1 MQCVYCL
8 ANNVMKI
15 LLFAVCL
22 FFVCAGVSE
31 QVFGQ
36 DLTAQANAF
45 LNSLSPELKKQTVF
59 EIDDKE
65 RFNFNFVPLTRKGP
79 TFNDF
84 TAKQKSLALEL
95 LRGSLGKDGY
105 QKATA
110 IMELENVLIVLENQ
124 AKDSHYRDPL
134 NYHFC
139 IFGTPSSTKPWGW
152 RFEGHHVAF
161 NFVSSDSK
169 IASSTPS
176 FLGSN
181 PGIVLSGPEK
191 GKQVL
196 KMESDLGF
204 QLVNS
209 LDESQKKLAIFADTA
224 PEEIFST
231 NKRQA
236 VPLRPLGIGYASLNE
251 SQKKIFLQLLNVFVR
266 TYAFDFSERLM
277 KKITDAGIDNLSFAW
292 AGSLVPGVAQYYRIQ
307 GPMLL
312 IEYDNTQNNAN
323 HVHTTI
329 RDLTNDFGEDILR
342 EHYKKEH

>member
-1 MQCVYCL
+1 VYI
-8 ANNVMKI
+8 ASSIIVMKI
-15 LLFAVCL
+15 LPFAVWL
-22 FFVCAGVSE
+22 VISVTGIKEQVCA
-31 QVFGQ
+31 Q
-36 DLTAQANAF
+36 DIAAQANAF
-45 LNSLSPELKKQTVF
+45 LSSLSPELRRHTVF
-59 EIDDKE
+59 ELDDKE
-65 RFNFNFVPLTRKGP
+65 RLNFNFVPVTRKGP
-79 TFNDF
+79 TFHQFNE
-84 TAKQKSLALEL
+84 KQKSLALEL
-95 LRGSLGKDGY
+95 LRASLGKDGY

-110 IMELENVLIVLENQ
+110 IIELENVLMVLENR
-124 AKDSHYRDPL
+124 AKDDHYRDPL

-139 IFGTPSSTKPWGW
+139 IFGTPSSSGTWGW

-169 IASSTPS
+169 IVSSTPS

-181 PGIVLSGPEK
+181 PGIVLDGPDK

-196 KMESDLGF
+196 KVETELGF
-204 QLVNS
+204 KLVNS
-209 LDESQKKLAIFADTA
+209 LNDSQRKDAVFSDTA
-224 PEEIFST
+224 PPEIFT
-231 NKRQA
+231 GNKTKA
-236 VPLRPLGIGYASLNE
+236 IPLRPIGIRYTSLDE
-251 SQKKIFLQLLNVFVR
+251 SQKKIFLQLLNVFVG

-277 KKITDAGIDNLSFAW
+277 KKITDAGVENLSFAW

>member
-8 ANNVMKI
+8 TQHIMKLNNFV
-15 LLFAVCL
+15 VCL
-22 FFVCAGVSE
+22 LIAMLGAMGDGFA
-31 QVFGQ
+31 Q
-36 DLTAQANAF
+36 DIANQANAF
-45 LNSLSPELKKQTVF
+45 LNSLSPELRKRTLF
-59 EIDDKE
+59 ELDDKE
-65 RFNFNFVPLTRKGP
+65 RFNFNFVPVTRQGP
-79 TFNDF
+79 TFHDF
-84 TAKQKSLALEL
+84 SEKQKSLATEL
-95 LRGSLGKDGY
+95 LRASLGKDGY
-105 QKATA
+105 EKATA

-124 AKDSHYRDPL
+124 AKDNHYRDPL

-139 IFGTPSSTKPWGW
+139 IFGTPSSTEPWGW

-161 NFVSSDSK
+161 NFVSSEAK
-169 IASSTPS
+169 IVSSTPS
-176 FLGSN
+176 FFGSN
-181 PGIVLSGPEK
+181 PGIVLSGPDK

-196 KMESDLGF
+196 KIETDLGF

-209 LDESQKKLAIFADTA
+209 LNASQRKLAIFSDTA
-224 PEEIFST
+224 PAEIFT
-231 NKRQA
+231 MNKRTA
-236 VPLRPLGIGYASLNE
+236 IPLRPLGIQFASLDEN
-251 SQKKIFLQLLNVFVR
+251 QKKIFLQLLNVFVR

-277 KKITDAGIDNLSFAW
+277 KKITDAGIDKLSFAW

>member
-1 MQCVYCL
+1 MIMNFRL
-8 ANNVMKI
+8 NLFTFI
-15 LLFAVCL
+15 LMGGMTLSVR
-22 FFVCAGVSE
+22 
-31 QVFGQ
+31 GQ
-36 DLTAQANAF
+36 DLSFQANAF
-45 LNSLSPELKKQTVF
+45 LNSLSPELKKRTAF
-59 EIDDKE
+59 ELDDKE
-65 RFNFNFVPLTRKGP
+65 RFNFNFVPVTRQGP
-79 TFNDF
+79 TFHDF
-84 TAKQKSLALEL
+84 TDKQKTLALEL
-95 LRGSLGKDGY
+95 LRASLGKDGF

-110 IMELENVLIVLENQ
+110 IMELENVLMVLENQ
-124 AKDSHYRDPL
+124 GKDRHYRDPL

-139 IFGTPSSTKPWGW
+139 IFGTPSSTAPWGW

-161 NFVSSDSK
+161 NFVSSDAK
-169 IASSTPS
+169 IVSSTPS

-181 PGIVLSGPEK
+181 PGTVLDGPDK

-196 KMESDLGF
+196 KVETDLGF

-209 LDESQKKLAIFADTA
+209 LSPSQKALAIFSDKA
-224 PEEIFST
+224 PAEIIT
-231 NKRQA
+231 VNNRKA
-236 VPLRPLGIGYASLNE
+236 EALKPAGIKYPALDE
-251 SQKKIFLQLLNVFVR
+251 SQKKIFLQLLNVFVH

-277 KKITDAGIDNLSFAW
+277 KKITDAGIDNLTFAW